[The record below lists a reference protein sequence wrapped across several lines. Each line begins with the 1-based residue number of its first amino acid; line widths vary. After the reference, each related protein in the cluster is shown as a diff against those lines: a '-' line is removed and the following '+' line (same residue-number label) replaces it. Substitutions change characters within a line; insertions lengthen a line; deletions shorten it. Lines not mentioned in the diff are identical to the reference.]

1 MKASCTAVQEAS
13 FFVTLWQILQMVQI
27 KFGTDGWRAIIAR
40 EFTNDNVARVAAATA
55 EWAKA
60 RSEDPAVVIGHDCRF
75 AGEMFAE
82 VTAKVLCAA
91 GVKVYIAKGY
101 VSTPMVSLGANKLGA
116 FAGVVITASHNP
128 PAYNGFKLKSGY
140 GGPTIPEEIS
150 WVESRIPEK
159 TEIPE
164 TDLDTWAAQ
173 GLLEWVDLEEMYYQ
187 HVLASFDMDLIN
199 NSGIRLGY
207 DAMYGAG
214 QRIALRLLSNI
225 VPLHVDDNP
234 GFHGQAPEPIHR
246 NLTEL
251 SELIKGDNSIQ
262 AGLANDGDADRIGMY
277 DEQGNFVDSHHI
289 ILLLIHYLHHYKG
302 YTGKVVIAFSVSDKV
317 KRLCEHYGLEYE
329 VTKIGFKYICG
340 KMVTDDVLL
349 GGEES
354 GGIAVKGH
362 VPERDGIWCGLL
374 LMEFMAQTGKNLNQ
388 LIEEVYA
395 ITGSFCFDRND
406 LHLTDALKNSI
417 MEKCAAGAYQSFGQY
432 QVQRVEDIDGY
443 KFHLDDHS
451 WVMIRASGTEPLLR
465 VYAEAPDRAATDAIL
480 EAAKKTLLG

>member
-60 RSEDPAVVIGHDCRF
+60 RSEGPAVVIGHDCRF

-329 VTKIGFKYICG
+329 VTKIGFKYI
-340 KMVTDDVLL
+340 
-349 GGEES
+349 
-354 GGIAVKGH
+354 
-362 VPERDGIWCGLL
+362 
-374 LMEFMAQTGKNLNQ
+374 
-388 LIEEVYA
+388 
-395 ITGSFCFDRND
+395 
-406 LHLTDALKNSI
+406 
-417 MEKCAAGAYQSFGQY
+417 
-432 QVQRVEDIDGY
+432 
-443 KFHLDDHS
+443 
-451 WVMIRASGTEPLLR
+451 
-465 VYAEAPDRAATDAIL
+465 
-480 EAAKKTLLG
+480 